1 MAIAR
6 LCRLPKQELLATVGS
21 ANFFNYYNFRTCE
34 TSIKKNYSYEI
45 P

>member
-21 ANFFNYYNFRTCE
+21 ASFFNFFKFYNF
-34 TSIKKNYSYEI
+34 
-45 P
+45 

>member
-21 ANFFNYYNFRTCE
+21 ANFFNYYNFCTCE
-34 TSIKKNYSYEI
+34 TYYLLYI
-45 P
+45 

>member
-1 MAIAR
+1 MVALII
-6 LCRLPKQELLATVGS
+6 TS
-21 ANFFNYYNFRTCE
+21 DNFFKYNNFRTCE

>member
-21 ANFFNYYNFRTCE
+21 ANFFNFFNFFKFYNF
-34 TSIKKNYSYEI
+34 
-45 P
+45 

>member
-21 ANFFNYYNFRTCE
+21 ANFFNFVNFY
-34 TSIKKNYSYEI
+34 KF
-45 P
+45 